1 MKTLHYRTNEDKSK
15 DLHHQSEMMKEAAF
29 RSNQQVESEWAKLSA
44 SMMNLSRGESRRDVR
59 ETNLASSN
67 LSLDMRGER
76 REEVEVTRLDR
87 AMSVNVLASS
97 DSGQDS
103 GLQVRSSA
111 GGQPLSDSEPSCQV
125 PHNQLQNLNS
135 YQRRIQAS
143 MEKLNV
149 PSWCKSLKQ
158 TPTAPPTPTLRL
170 PSSRSVSSTLSSSWR
185 TSSLSST
192 GGWRRGSSTLDRRD
206 RGRDSGTLPAV
217 SSRLSPANKQVYLGW
232 RSQERLDIGP
242 VYLTN
247 PAQRLASS
255 AVQVKNNNNDSQV
268 TVTEDIKEVT
278 EAILDFCKT
287 SVKEPKIAWE
297 SPKQLNEENDVDGD
311 SGIDRSEDFTK
322 EILNEVSYYQF

>member
-1 MKTLHYRTNEDKSK
+1 
-15 DLHHQSEMMKEAAF
+15 MMKEAAF
-29 RSNQQVESEWAKLSA
+29 RSNKQVESEWAKLSA
-44 SMMNLSRGESRRDVR
+44 SMMNLSRGESRRDLR
-59 ETNLASSN
+59 ETNLSSSK
-67 LSLDMRGER
+67 LSLDLRGER
-76 REEVEVTRLDR
+76 TEEVEVARLDR
-87 AMSVNVLASS
+87 AMSVNVLAST
-97 DSGQDS
+97 DSGHGEDCEMKVRPS
-103 GLQVRSSA
+103 GGLS
-111 GGQPLSDSEPSCQV
+111 QPDNEPSWQV

-206 RGRDSGTLPAV
+206 SGLP
-217 SSRLSPANKQVYLGW
+217 SRLCPATKQIYLGW

-255 AVQVKNNNNDSQV
+255 AVQVKQAGKEMTEKKEENV
-268 TVTEDIKEVT
+268 KEDIKEVT
-278 EAILDFCKT
+278 EAIIDFC
-287 SVKEPKIAWE
+287 SSPVAVKQAWLSTDGEE
-297 SPKQLNEENDVDGD
+297 SDNSDNPDDD
-311 SGIDRSEDFTK
+311 SGIDRSDDFTQ
-322 EILNEVSYYQF
+322 EILNEA

>member
-1 MKTLHYRTNEDKSK
+1 MKVRPSGGPS
-15 DLHHQSEMMKEAAF
+15 QSD
-29 RSNQQVESEWAKLSA
+29 N
-44 SMMNLSRGESRRDVR
+44 
-59 ETNLASSN
+59 
-67 LSLDMRGER
+67 
-76 REEVEVTRLDR
+76 
-87 AMSVNVLASS
+87 
-97 DSGQDS
+97 
-103 GLQVRSSA
+103 
-111 GGQPLSDSEPSCQV
+111 EPSWQV

-143 MEKLNV
+143 MEKLDV

-170 PSSRSVSSTLSSSWR
+170 PSASRSVSSTLSSSWR

-206 RGRDSGTLPAV
+206 SGLP
-217 SSRLSPANKQVYLGW
+217 SRLCPATKQIYLGW

-255 AVQVKNNNNDSQV
+255 AVQVKNNNNSNSNQV
-268 TVTEDIKEVT
+268 AVTEDIKEVT
-278 EAILDFCKT
+278 EAIMDFCKT
-287 SVKEPKIAWE
+287 SGKKTKVAWE
-297 SPKQLNEENDVDGD
+297 SPEQLNEEDDVDGD

-322 EILNEVSYYQF
+322 EILNEVSSYQF

>member
-1 MKTLHYRTNEDKSK
+1 
-15 DLHHQSEMMKEAAF
+15 MMKEAAF

-67 LSLDMRGER
+67 LSLDLREER
-76 REEVEVTRLDR
+76 REEVEVARLDR
-87 AMSVNVLASS
+87 AMSVNVLAST
-97 DSGQDS
+97 DSGQDCEI
-103 GLQVRSSA
+103 QVRAS
-111 GGQPLSDSEPSCQV
+111 GGQSLTDTEPSWQV
-125 PHNQLQNLNS
+125 PDNQLQNLNS

-149 PSWCKSLKQ
+149 PSWCRKSLKQ
-158 TPTAPPTPTLRL
+158 TPTAPPTPSMRL

-185 TSSLSST
+185 TSSLSSSG

-206 RGRDSGTLPAV
+206 RGRDSGTLPAL
-217 SSRLSPANKQVYLGW
+217 SSRLGPANKQIYLGW

-255 AVQVKNNNNDSQV
+255 AVQVKNINNNQAAL
-268 TVTEDIKEVT
+268 TEDIKEVT
-278 EAILDFCKT
+278 EAILDYCSTPGKPGP
-287 SVKEPKIAWE
+287 VKQAWISDGGEE
-297 SPKQLNEENDVDGD
+297 SDASDNPDDD
-311 SGIDRSEDFTK
+311 SGIDRSDDFTQ
-322 EILNEVSYYQF
+322 EILNEA